1 MKTRFAPLTAAFA
14 LALLAAA
21 APALAQLPRKDSGV
35 FIVRQHEQVLG
46 QETFDL
52 RADRHGGRLQAR
64 LEYTI
69 SGRRVRQNAQLIW
82 LSSARLQ
89 SYVWHQGAD
98 TITVRFAAGR
108 LRAHYQ
114 PVRQPAQLFQF
125 QMPPTTAILDAN
137 VYSLWEPL
145 ADRYRLA
152 QGGTQTFSVFV
163 PHTGNPGQVRLTRVP
178 MTASASPGARA
189 AKGLIR
195 LRAETGQATVY
206 LTLQR
211 GRLLRL
217 SLPDAGLT
225 VSRQR

>member
-1 MKTRFAPLTAAFA
+1 MKTRSAPAAFA
-14 LALLAAA
+14 LALAFLAALPVA
-21 APALAQLPRKDSGV
+21 AQLPRQDSGV
-35 FIVRQHEQVLG
+35 LIVRAHDQILG
-46 QETFDL
+46 QENFDL
-52 RADRHGGRLQAR
+52 RANRQGGRLQAR
-64 LEYTI
+64 LQYLV
-69 SGRRVRQNAQLIW
+69 SGRRVRQNAQLDW
-82 LSSARLQ
+82 LSGARLE

-98 TITVRFAAGR
+98 TITVRFAAGD

-114 PVRQPAQLFQF
+114 PARQPAQLFRF

-152 QGGTQTFSVFV
+152 LGGTQTFSVFV
-163 PHTGNPGQVRLTRVP
+163 PHTGNPGQVRLTRLP
-178 MTASASPGARA
+178 LAASPSPTARA
-189 AKGLIR
+189 ANDVVR
-195 LRAETGQATVY
+195 LRAETGQATVF